1 MGAFTP
7 FKRRANQ
14 FKYTPRYYDPTKE
27 AREERREELFGR
39 RSDDSGEGSYQP
51 GQYIRRQRDARSARM
66 KNKGKNS
73 SMRMW
78 MSVVVIIIIAY
89 MGSLLYN
96 KLIEVFGLTEG
107 SSTRIERSLYEYE
120 EFDPTTPITI
130 VPNDYDPT
138 QEE

>member
-39 RSDDSGEGSYQP
+39 RSDDSGEGNYQP

-107 SSTRIERSLYEYE
+107 SSISIERPLYEYE